1 MKFVILTGLSGAGK
15 TRAMH
20 AMEDIGFYCVD
31 NLPPALIPV
40 FYDLCDKSEGMQQR
54 IAVVTDTRGG
64 ELFKS
69 FFSALETLKAQNR
82 TYKILFMDAADSVL
96 VNRFQETRRK
106 HPLAEAMQGSLEQA
120 VRLEREML
128 RPVKEISDYVIDTS
142 SIPVAKLKSRISDL
156 FLQNDNDAIAVHC
169 ISFGF
174 KHGLPLAADL
184 VFDVRCLPN
193 PFYIP
198 ELRPLTGLD
207 EPVRE
212 YVMQCKE
219 TEGFKTRFTD
229 MIDYMLPLY
238 VQEGKSQL
246 VIAVGCTGGHHR
258 SVALAQYMH
267 DHLAEKGLRTSVTHR
282 DMLK

>member
-193 PFYIP
+193 PFYVP

>member
-1 MKFVILTGLSGAGK
+1 MEFVILTGLSGAGK

-219 TEGFKTRFTD
+219 TEGFKTRFAD